1 MELSIIILLDYLFA
15 YKVVY
20 LFQSLR
26 KWDICG
32 SVINSFKRG
41 FFLKNCVS
49 LTQVEIDYRTI
60 YLGNIASQC
69 VLKTNDS
76 EKKLKISGS
85 EFRHNDQKTL
95 QHS

>member
-26 KWDICG
+26 KWDVCG

-41 FFLKNCVS
+41 FF
-49 LTQVEIDYRTI
+49 
-60 YLGNIASQC
+60 
-69 VLKTNDS
+69 S
-76 EKKLKISGS
+76 EKLRFINTGG
-85 EFRHNDQKTL
+85 D
-95 QHS
+95 

>member
-32 SVINSFKRG
+32 SVINSFKRV
-41 FFLKNCVS
+41 F
-49 LTQVEIDYRTI
+49 
-60 YLGNIASQC
+60 
-69 VLKTNDS
+69 S
-76 EKKLKISGS
+76 EKLRFINTGG
-85 EFRHNDQKTL
+85 D
-95 QHS
+95 